1 MGDEVHGGGQH
12 GGGQLQAGQT
22 GHVALVRPQLL
33 LQWGGIAAQQAAGKF
48 LSQVGSTMVPRD
60 LG

>member
-12 GGGQLQAGQT
+12 GGGQLQAGQIV
-22 GHVALVRPQLL
+22 HVAPVRPQLL
-33 LQWGGIAAQQAAGKF
+33 LQRGGITAQQAVGML